1 MDTNDVAVIV
11 VRSLSDSAARIDSW
25 VCFLGITGNLVPMLY
40 H

>member
-11 VRSLSDSAARIDSW
+11 VRSYSDSAARIDSW
-25 VCFLGITGNLVPMLY
+25 VCFLGIASNLVPILY